1 MKLVPDHYERLQLN
15 TFGDKHHRSK
25 GCDVVQFHL
34 CKPYSTDNINVT
46 ALCFPVICTTLSSVR
61 GVQQLEHLSGL
72 PLADDLESPRENIDV
87 LIGSNF
93 YWDVVTGDIKMG
105 SSGPIAISSKLG
117 WLLSGPIES
126 SSVVNLV
133 SSHVIITEGVKGAD
147 ISTDSNLTELLKQF
161 WEAESLEITQH
172 ELENRDDEQ
181 TFLRDIKF
189 KTGHYEV
196 ELP

>member
-1 MKLVPDHYERLQLN
+1 M
-15 TFGDKHHRSK
+15 
-25 GCDVVQFHL
+25 
-34 CKPYSTDNINVT
+34 
-46 ALCFPVICTTLSSVR
+46 ICTTLPSVR
-61 GVQQLEHLSGL
+61 DVQQFEHLSGL

-87 LIGSNF
+87 LIGYDF

-117 WLLSGPIES
+117 WLLSSLIES

-147 ISTDSNLTELLKQF
+147 ILTDSNLTELPKQF
-161 WEAESLEITQH
+161 WETESLGITQH

-181 TFLRDIKF
+181 TLTSNSKLAIMKWNYLGGRKHLISLIIL
-189 KTGHYEV
+189 E
-196 ELP
+196 